1 MLRRVIWP
9 GMALLAVLGICASGI
24 PAAAEQ
30 TLTLTLDPTEAAKD
44 DMRLK
49 HETTGATKENSTQAA
64 TKTYRAETQTKSSDK
79 ETPIG
84 RVGVII
90 ATKSDI
96 KSAPSSKSR
105 TYYTCPKD
113 TYLAIT
119 GDNRDWY
126 GVLMS
131 DGSTGWIPKKC
142 VSLLDYQVVG
152 KQPQSSASSSAI
164 VNTALKYLGIP
175 YVWGGYSF
183 SGLDCSGFVKAV
195 FASHGINLPRVSRDQ
210 ANVGTPVPFN
220 QLQPGDRL
228 YFACKGSV
236 IDHTGIYIGNG
247 MFIHAS
253 SSRGGVGIDN
263 LVNSRYAAWLV
274 SARRS

>member
-1 MLRRVIWP
+1 MFLRVILP
-9 GMALLAVLGICASGI
+9 AMALLVILGAIQVT
-24 PAAAEQ
+24 AAAEQ
-30 TLTLTLDPTEAAKD
+30 TLTITLDASATKKD
-44 DMRLK
+44 DMRLT
-49 HETTGATKENSTQAA
+49 HETTGATRENSSKQASELQYRLQTSAKA
-64 TKTYRAETQTKSSDK
+64 TGK
-79 ETPIG
+79 EKPIG

-90 ATKSDI
+90 AAKADI
-96 KSAPSSKSR
+96 KSAPTSKGH

-113 TYLAIT
+113 TYIAIV
-119 GDNRDWY
+119 GENRDWY

-131 DGSTGWIPKKC
+131 DSSTGWIARKS

-152 KQPQSSASSSAI
+152 NTTVSNASGSQV

-195 FASHGINLPRVSRDQ
+195 FASHGINLPRVARDQ
-210 ANVGTPVPFN
+210 ANVGTAVPFS
-220 QLQPGDRL
+220 QLQAGDRL

-236 IDHTGIYIGNG
+236 VDHTGIYMGNG
-247 MFIHAS
+247 MFVHSS

-263 LVNSRYAAWLV
+263 LYNSRYTNWLV
-274 SARRS
+274 IARRS